1 MKIFFLGI
9 LEVLIGIG
17 RWFVLVVVAARLRSP
32 PARPE
37 FRRRGESTTGR
48 LFIGIGIG
56 WARASDRPSDWR
68 RHRRHTGGGRFG
80 AGSVAMRCVERP
92 PGPSDGPRRRVK
104 RWE

>member
-1 MKIFFLGI
+1 MSRCYRIGRR
-9 LEVLIGIG
+9 IGIG

-56 WARASDRPSDWR
+56 VG
-68 RHRRHTGGGRFG
+68 TG
-80 AGSVAMRCVERP
+80 V
-92 PGPSDGPRRRVK
+92 
-104 RWE
+104 